1 MAWFMTEKFRHR
13 ALAVLSGLLL
23 TLSFPP
29 VKAAW
34 IAWAAIIPLL
44 RSISGKSPRETF
56 TLGLLAGLAH
66 YFSLMYWIVVVLG
79 HYGGL
84 PLPASVGVLVLFCLY
99 LALYP
104 AIFALLARGLQG
116 SRLYILGTAAL
127 WTGTELLRAK
137 ALTGFPWS
145 LLGHSQFSQL
155 SLIQVADLFG
165 AYAVS
170 FLLVACNVT
179 LYLLIF
185 EFRSFS
191 TSAMRKAEAV
201 IVVVLLSA
209 TLVYGMLRLEQFDP
223 PDKPERSLRVAVVQ
237 GNIDQSVKWNPGY
250 QEKTLE
256 IYETLTRKAAG
267 YDPDL
272 VLWPETA
279 VPFFFQ
285 EKNVLSKRVAD
296 VSRELRKTLIFGSPA
311 YSLNDAGTQLYNRA
325 YVLREGEVRGYY
337 DKIHLVPFGE
347 YVPLKS
353 LLFFVNRLVPAAGDF
368 ASGKVLKPLP
378 GPGFSSGILI
388 CFEVVF
394 PELARRQV
402 SEGADILINL
412 TNDAWFGRTSA
423 PYQHLGMAVFRAVE
437 NRRPLV
443 RAANTGIS
451 GFIRTT
457 GEITGKSDIFKRDL
471 LTAEVDFSPPGV
483 SFYTRYGDLF
493 AYFLFAFSAIQI
505 ILGVWYKKQNSAA
518 KSRRHK
524 G

>member
-1 MAWFMTEKFRHR
+1 MAF
-13 ALAVLSGLLL
+13 AVVSGLLL

-29 VKAAW
+29 VKAPW
-34 IAWAAIIPLL
+34 IAWLALIPLL
-44 RSISGKSPRETF
+44 KSISGKSARETF

-84 PLPASVGVLVLFCLY
+84 PLPASIGVLVLFCLY

-104 AIFALLARGLQG
+104 AIFVLLARCLQG

-127 WTGTELLRAK
+127 WTSTELLRAK

-155 SLIQVADLFG
+155 PLIQVSDLFG

-191 TSAMRKAEAV
+191 SAMRKAEAAM
-201 IVVVLLSA
+201 VVVLLSA
-209 TLVYGMLRLEQFDP
+209 TLIYGMLRLEQFDSL
-223 PDKPERSLRVAVVQ
+223 DKPQRSVRVAVVQ
-237 GNIDQSVKWNPGY
+237 GNIDQSVKWNPRY
-250 QEKTLE
+250 QERTLD

-267 YDPDL
+267 YEPDL

-285 EKNVLSKRVAD
+285 EENVLSKRVAD
-296 VSRELRKTLIFGSPA
+296 VSRELGKTLIFGSPA
-311 YSLNDAGTQLYNRA
+311 YGFNDADTQFYNRA
-325 YVLREGEVRGYY
+325 YVLWGGVVRGYY

-368 ASGKVLKPLP
+368 ASGKALNPLP

-394 PELARRQV
+394 PELARGQV
-402 SEGADILINL
+402 QGGADILINL
-412 TNDAWFGRTSA
+412 TNDAWFGKTSA

-457 GEITGKSDIFKRDL
+457 GKITGKSDIFKRDL
-471 LTAEVDFSPPGV
+471 LTAEVALAPPQV

-493 AYFLFAFSAIQI
+493 AYFLFALSAIQI
-505 ILGVWYKKQNSAA
+505 ILCVWYKKQNSAT